1 LPPID
6 RIATPAYRFD
16 QGRDACRAQSLGD
29 QHMRKYFI
37 TSAIAIVTI
46 GAVAMPVSADHGHG
60 QNRGRGHDGRR
71 EEKVRVVLNDNCD
84 PATFN
89 AVLGP
94 NACVAHGAAPTVT
107 LGEFF
112 AKLNPVDFGH
122 PAWNI
127 SPTMLKIDEDESLKV
142 TVKGGEG
149 HTFTEVPMFGPGC
162 VDQLNVPLG
171 LTVGAPTPAQCAD
184 FFANTSVAANGGST
198 LIVSGLAPGTHLFEC
213 EIHPWM
219 RTTVNVEGE
228 DEHED

>member
-1 LPPID
+1 
-6 RIATPAYRFD
+6 
-16 QGRDACRAQSLGD
+16 
-29 QHMRKYFI
+29 MRKYFI
-37 TSAIAIVTI
+37 SSAVAILAI
-46 GAVAMPVSADHGHG
+46 GAVAMPASADQGRHRGHG
-60 QNRGRGHDGRR
+60 REGRQD
-71 EEKVRVVLNDNCD
+71 ENERVTLNDNCD

-94 NACVAHGAAPTVT
+94 DACVAHGAAPTVT

-127 SPTMLKIDEDESLKV
+127 SPTLLKIDQDESIKV

-149 HTFTEVPMFGPGC
+149 HTFTEVPTFGPGC
-162 VDQLNVPLG
+162 VPQLNGPLG
-171 LTVGAPTPAQCAD
+171 LTVGAPTVAQCAD

-198 LIVSGLAPGTHLFEC
+198 LVVSGLSPGTHLFEC

-219 RTTVNVEGE
+219 RTTVNVEA
-228 DEHED
+228 EHEDED